1 MKHKILDL
9 IKNIEETI
17 NSADISK
24 LSASSENKANSVSS
38 ENINNNISSVKSS
51 TNSLVNQS
59 ITTAKDRF
67 NFKTQTSAFYQQSLD
82 AQIEQ
87 LKERL
92 YGLGA
97 DYKKNKN
104 KSETEFAEIFNI
116 AKELSSKEHLSRGI
130 SSRDSSSIEIS
141 SKDAQNP
148 KTQLNKSITNLDKNK
163 LKAQINNDKLKA
175 YLDKD
180 KLKTQLNKLKNIL
193 AVLNTS
199 SSVPSSFKIKIP
211 ASIPADIKSEVS
223 LDISELENAFNAGC
237 YRASIILC
245 GRILETCLHRIYF
258 EATGNDLLEKSP
270 GIGLGNLIA
279 KIAEKGIT
287 LDPGLTHQIHLI
299 NNVRIFSVH
308 KKKELFN
315 PTKQQ
320 TYAMILYTMDIV
332 GRLF

>member
-1 MKHKILDL
+1 MKNKILIL

-24 LSASSENKANSVSS
+24 LSPSSENKAHSVTS
-38 ENINNNISSVKSS
+38 ENTNNNISSVKSS

-59 ITTAKDRF
+59 ITSAKDRF

-87 LKERL
+87 LKELL

-104 KSETEFAEIFNI
+104 RSETEFTEIFNI
-116 AKELSSKEHLSRGI
+116 AKE
-130 SSRDSSSIEIS
+130 IS
-141 SKDAQNP
+141 SKKEGLSKELQNP
-148 KTQLNKSITNLDKNK
+148 KLQL
-163 LKAQINNDKLKA
+163 
-175 YLDKD
+175 D
-180 KLKTQLNKLKNIL
+180 KLKTQLDKLKNIV
-193 AVLNTS
+193 AVINTS
-199 SSVPSSFKIKIP
+199 SSVPFAFKINVP

-223 LDISELENAFNAGC
+223 LDISELESAFNAGC

-279 KIAEKGIT
+279 KISEKGIT

-308 KKKELFN
+308 KKKELFV
-315 PTKQQ
+315 PSKQQ
-320 TYAMILYTMDIV
+320 TYAMILYTMDVV